1 MVTRGHHRG
10 GMFRGGRSGGF
21 RGGRNSAR
29 NSVFIPF
36 QPFDIEHCEHH
47 FPRMETETAEDSK
60 LGEMLLQRN
69 KMLVPNTDTIST
81 FDSMLNQVRYSR
93 IHGACDLLGFS
104 SSVEIFRL
112 LLIEKQKN
120 LLFEFYGILMIF

>member
-81 FDSMLNQVRYSR
+81 FDSMLNQVSCNFFFEFFR
-93 IHGACDLLGFS
+93 IFIFLLG
-104 SSVEIFRL
+104 ERGPD
-112 LLIEKQKN
+112 EADRRKYRN
-120 LLFEFYGILMIF
+120 

>member
-10 GMFRGGRSGGF
+10 GMYNRGNRSGGF

-47 FPRMETETAEDSK
+47 FPRIEQTETNDDSK

-69 KMLVPNTDTIST
+69 KMLVPNPDSITT
-81 FDSMLNQVRYSR
+81 FDSVFNQVHF
-93 IHGACDLLGFS
+93 I
-104 SSVEIFRL
+104 
-112 LLIEKQKN
+112 
-120 LLFEFYGILMIF
+120 

>member
-81 FDSMLNQVRYSR
+81 FDSMLNQVKYSL
-93 IHGACDLLGFS
+93 IHDTCDPFS
-104 SSVEIFRL
+104 SALELFLATETEHFMRFLDERGFDEID
-112 LLIEKQKN
+112 
-120 LLFEFYGILMIF
+120 